1 LAIASAIRTKVKTL
15 YLLYFILP
23 IAFVPVPSRLL
34 SIRFTADTLPVRR
47 ANNFEKREKQLA
59 VGWLVG
65 WLVMNSLFINL
76 SIRFFMGII
85 LAVYL
90 TVLQQVLCLNLC
102 Q

>member
-1 LAIASAIRTKVKTL
+1 LAITNAASTNVSSL

-65 WLVMNSLFINL
+65 WLVGYEQFTYQFTYQILHRHHPCCLFDCITA
-76 SIRFFMGII
+76 SSMS
-85 LAVYL
+85 
-90 TVLQQVLCLNLC
+90 
-102 Q
+102 

>member
-65 WLVMNSLFINL
+65 WDQFVYQFIYQILHRHHPCCLFDCITGY
-76 SIRFFMGII
+76 FMF
-85 LAVYL
+85 
-90 TVLQQVLCLNLC
+90 
-102 Q
+102 